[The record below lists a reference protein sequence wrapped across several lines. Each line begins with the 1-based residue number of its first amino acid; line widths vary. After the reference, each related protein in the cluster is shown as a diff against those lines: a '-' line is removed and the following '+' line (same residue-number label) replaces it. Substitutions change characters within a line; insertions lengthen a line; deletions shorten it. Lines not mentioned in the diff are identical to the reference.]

1 MKTLDI
7 LDECPQ
13 GGNDELMFRCSG
25 GYGVMVS
32 NSLPEL
38 VEAMT
43 SNANG
48 ELVKGK
54 T

>member
-1 MKTLDI
+1 
-7 LDECPQ
+7 
-13 GGNDELMFRCSG
+13 MFRCSG